1 MNKVAKRLLTFFIG
15 VPLVIGVV
23 YFDYLNHL
31 VLQLVLGV
39 FAVLGANE
47 FYDMASKKNK
57 LFTKEI
63 VLIATA
69 LLPFTCYTFIL
80 SDLSLDITP
89 WLYITISI
97 LLMGYE
103 CFTAKT
109 FEFSLSKIAYTLLTV
124 FYCGFL
130 ITFISRMTI
139 LPNSKYV
146 ITLFLIFVFMCDSFA
161 WFFGILFGKS
171 TRGFVPAS
179 PNKSLV
185 GFIGGIAGSI
195 GCGVLLKVIL
205 PEVFT
210 ISYRNLII
218 LGLITSVAAIVGDL
232 IESVFK
238 RSCNV
243 KDSGKL
249 IPGRGGILDSLDS
262 LLATAPVFYT
272 LAHFLYHI

>member
-15 VPLVIGVV
+15 VPLVIAIV

-31 VLQLVLGV
+31 VLQLVVGV

-109 FEFSLSKIAYTLLTV
+109 FEFSLSKISYTLLTV

-139 LPNSKYV
+139 LPHSKY
-146 ITLFLIFVFMCDSFA
+146 IINLFLIFVFMCDSFA

-171 TRGFVPAS
+171 TRGFVAAS

-185 GFIGGIAGSI
+185 GFAGGIAGSI
-195 GCGVLLKVIL
+195 ACGLLLKLLL
-205 PEVFT
+205 PSVFT
-210 ISYRNLII
+210 ISYKNLII
-218 LGLITSVAAIVGDL
+218 LGLITSIAAIVGDL

-238 RSCNV
+238 RSCDV
-243 KDSGKL
+243 KDSGNL
-249 IPGRGGILDSLDS
+249 IPGRGGVLDSIDS
-262 LLATAPVFYT
+262 ILIAAPIFYIGYN
-272 LAHFLYHI
+272 FLF